1 MREQAGPRRLEPCL
15 EQFPHGNFVA
25 LFPEIPIMGCRGTTG
40 DILNTMARQAQRT
53 NDTGPQTGSRAKPR
67 VDKEARKADYM
78 RAAAKAFLAKGA
90 SASMQD
96 VADAAGAPKPV
107 FYRIFP
113 SRADLIDSFFQ
124 YIHDVIVQTQRGE
137 WDGYGWALRVL
148 YLEAK
153 KEPEIFL
160 VALKTFRGDPAL
172 EPLREKL
179 LGLIHAQAAGFY
191 QPAPG
196 APHGAADR
204 VAKASK
210 TMNSLA
216 FDTLV
221 AWLEDSDGLSD
232 EKRFV
237 WYGRIIREWRRATRE
252 AFELDSPEAGEKS
265 DKSDRKA

>member
-1 MREQAGPRRLEPCL
+1 M
-15 EQFPHGNFVA
+15 VA
-25 LFPEIPIMGCRGTTG
+25 VGYTFG
-40 DILNTMARQAQRT
+40 DAPTAMARPVQRT
-53 NDTGPQTGSRAKPR
+53 NDTGPQPGTRAKPR
-67 VDKEARKADYM
+67 VDKEARKADYL
-78 RAAAKAFLAKGA
+78 RAAAKAFLTKGA

-124 YIHDVIVQTQRGE
+124 HIHDVMVQTQQGK

-160 VALKTFRGDPAL
+160 VALKTFRGDPSL

-179 LGLIHAQAAGFY
+179 LGLIHAQAAGFF

-196 APHGAADR
+196 APQGAADR

-210 TMNSLA
+210 TISSLA

-221 AWLEDSDGLSD
+221 TWLEDSDGLSD

-237 WYGRIIREWRRATRE
+237 WYGRIIREWRKATRE
-252 AFELDSPEAGEKS
+252 AYDLDPPGPPEKKS
-265 DKSDRKA
+265 

>member
-1 MREQAGPRRLEPCL
+1 
-15 EQFPHGNFVA
+15 
-25 LFPEIPIMGCRGTTG
+25 
-40 DILNTMARQAQRT
+40 MARPVQRT
-53 NDTGPQTGSRAKPR
+53 NDAGPQPGSRAKPR
-67 VDKEARKADYM
+67 VDKEARKADYL

-107 FYRIFP
+107 FYRICP
-113 SRADLIDSFFQ
+113 SRADLIASFFQ
-124 YIHDVIVQTQRGE
+124 HIHDVMVRTQQGK

-179 LGLIHAQAAGFY
+179 LALVHAQAAGFF

-196 APHGAADR
+196 APQGAAGR
-204 VAKASK
+204 VAHASK
-210 TMNSLA
+210 TINSLA

-221 AWLEDSDGLSD
+221 TWLEDSDGLSD

-237 WYGRIIREWRRATRE
+237 WYGRIIREWRKATRE
-252 AFELDSPEAGEKS
+252 AYELDPPEKPEKS
-265 DKSDRKA
+265 A

>member
-1 MREQAGPRRLEPCL
+1 
-15 EQFPHGNFVA
+15 
-25 LFPEIPIMGCRGTTG
+25 
-40 DILNTMARQAQRT
+40 
-53 NDTGPQTGSRAKPR
+53 
-67 VDKEARKADYM
+67 M

-124 YIHDVIVQTQRGE
+124 HIHEVILQNQKGK

-148 YLEAK
+148 YVEAK

-179 LGLIHAQAAGFY
+179 LALMHAQAAGFF
-191 QPAPG
+191 QPGPG
-196 APHGAADR
+196 AAHLSADQ
-204 VAKASK
+204 VAKAAR
-210 TMNSLA
+210 TISLFA

-221 AWLEDSDGLSD
+221 AWLEDNDGLSD

-237 WYGRIIREWRRATRE
+237 WYGRIIREWRKATRE
-252 AFELDSPEAGEKS
+252 AYDLDPPEAAEKP
-265 DKSDRKA
+265 DKTERKA